1 MASRHPAPKIHTH
14 LEAYDHKGVVA
25 RITVDYP
32 SRLNILNTLAAQ
44 LLRGAFEDISANPEL
59 RVAILTGAGDRS
71 FIGGADI
78 KEFAALDPASA
89 ETFITNIHS
98 VCQAIR
104 DCPVPVIAR
113 INGYCL
119 GAGLEV
125 AAACDLRVA
134 TENSIFGM
142 PEVKV
147 GVPSVIEAALLPRLI
162 GWGKTN
168 ELLLTGENIS
178 AQEAAACGL
187 IDRLVT
193 ADRLDEQVGAW
204 TRSICE
210 AAPKAV
216 RIQKE
221 LIRSWEDLPLKQAI
235 EAGIASFRRA
245 FETDEPAIYSR
256 PFLTRKENPIAGG
269 DSD

>member
-1 MASRHPAPKIHTH
+1 MSNHPAPEVQTD
-14 LEAYDHKGVVA
+14 LEPLEDNGIIA
-25 RITVDYP
+25 RITVVYP
-32 SRLNILNTLAAQ
+32 SRLNILNTINAN
-44 LLRGAFEDISANPEL
+44 LLRTAFEDVSTNENI
-59 RVAILTGAGDRS
+59 RVVVLTGAGDRS

-78 KEFAALDPASA
+78 KEFAALDPPGA
-89 ETFITNIHS
+89 EAFITNIHS

-134 TENSIFGM
+134 VESAVFGM

-187 IDRLVT
+187 IDRLVGT
-193 ADRLDEQVGAW
+193 DRIDEQVGTW

-216 RIQKE
+216 RLQKE
-221 LIRSWEDLPLKQAI
+221 LIRSWETLPLNQAI
-235 EAGIASFRRA
+235 DAGIASFRRA
-245 FETDEPAIYSR
+245 FESNEPAEYSR
-256 PFLTRKENPIAGG
+256 PFLTRKNPPK
-269 DSD
+269 